1 MLSIQTCTA
10 ALSLRLG
17 STTENFSPFSF
28 PHKNLQS
35 QTSCTPMLITLLN
48 SAAAFS
54 LIGWATPVVDQFIME
69 KDRTARSPRG
79 QQATHIKTSPKV
91 LPTSQDALY
100 SPGLCQ
106 VDVTSMVRVV
116 TASTPIFAE
125 GIYLQQGTILSA
137 HRVAEAGNIYALRT
151 IVRHRFRWV
160 TASRSGPGNERQSLR
175 YRKVTSLFSGASVTS
190 SFWCQLSEN
199 T

>member
-1 MLSIQTCTA
+1 MWRYKYRHNPCLCWWLKLWFSKVLYDMLSIQTCTA

-69 KDRTARSPRG
+69 KDHTARSPRG

-91 LPTSQDALY
+91 LPHFPRRPVQPWAVSGGRHLYGTGGHSQHPHICWRNIPATRDHSVCSQGCRSRQY
-100 SPGLCQ
+100 LCFAHHSKAQ
-106 VDVTSMVRVV
+106 V
-116 TASTPIFAE
+116 
-125 GIYLQQGTILSA
+125 
-137 HRVAEAGNIYALRT
+137 
-151 IVRHRFRWV
+151 
-160 TASRSGPGNERQSLR
+160 
-175 YRKVTSLFSGASVTS
+175 
-190 SFWCQLSEN
+190 
-199 T
+199 